1 MSPRY
6 TGPVI
11 DPHHHLWDLSLD
23 RHPWLSRKEGA
34 DEEMIFGSIEPI
46 RRSYGVKDYL
56 ADAGGQNI
64 VATVHVEAGWSQ
76 EHLAEE
82 TAWLD
87 TLDKADGVA
96 HRYIA
101 RVPLDSSDAATRIE
115 AEAANDRVVGL
126 RDIVS
131 WHPEPAKSFARAK
144 GLMQDDRWRSGLRH
158 AGRLGLVFD
167 LMLFPWQFEEAVRL
181 VADFPDTIFVVNHC
195 GSPADRSLEGMVAW
209 GEGLRELSR
218 ADNVRIK
225 ISDLVAYDPQ
235 WTLDSLRPVIEHC
248 LQCFGTKRA
257 MFASDFPVAGLHASF
272 DDVYHVFR
280 TVAAALSIDEQRDL
294 FFTTANLTY
303 RLGLELDGTSGGLE
317 CRI

>member
-1 MSPRY
+1 MSARY

-23 RHPWLSRKEGA
+23 RHPWLRRKSGA

-46 RRSYGVKDYL
+46 RRDYGVTDYL
-56 ADAGGQNI
+56 ADARGQNI

-76 EHLAEE
+76 AQLAEE

-87 TLDKADGVA
+87 ALDKADGVA
-96 HRYIA
+96 RRYVA
-101 RVPLDSSDAATRIE
+101 RVPLDSLDASSRIE
-115 AEAANDRVVGL
+115 AEAANARVVGL

-131 WHPEPAKSFARAK
+131 WHPEPAKSFAQTK
-144 GLMQDDRWRSGLRH
+144 GLMENDRWRSGLRY
-158 AGRLGLVFD
+158 AGRQGLVFD
-167 LMLFPWQFEEAVRL
+167 LMLFPWQFDEACRL
-181 VADFPDTIFVVNHC
+181 VADFPDMMFVVNHC
-195 GSPADRSLEGMVAW
+195 GSPADRSFAGMAAW
-209 GEGLRELSR
+209 RGGLKELSR

-235 WTLDSLRPVIEHC
+235 WTLESLQPVIEHC
-248 LQCFGTKRA
+248 LECFGTKRA

-272 DDVYHVFR
+272 GDVYDVFR
-280 TVAAALSIDEQRDL
+280 SVAAALSNEEQRDL

-303 RLGLELDGTSGGLE
+303 RLGLKPDGTSGD
-317 CRI
+317 